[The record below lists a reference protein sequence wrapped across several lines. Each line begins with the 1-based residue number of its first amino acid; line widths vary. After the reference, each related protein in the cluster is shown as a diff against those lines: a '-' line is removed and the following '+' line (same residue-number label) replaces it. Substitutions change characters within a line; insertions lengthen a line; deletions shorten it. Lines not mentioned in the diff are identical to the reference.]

1 MVEKPLRLK
10 GQSCPGNPWN
20 PQSRA
25 LPGRL
30 GNGKWQGHGK
40 TGVPLLLWANVKEPH
55 VSPLFGREAFG
66 FLLLLWL
73 LASEVFQDHSLALQ
87 MALTV
92 LLAQVWDGALQEGPH
107 KGLSPLGSQLLLRDR
122 VVWFTVL
129 LSDTRALIPF
139 LRATIFAELGSHISC
154 LPSVSY
160 TQLPRCKSHTHVLT
174 VTPPHTAARSNADQS
189 CFLEVTLLSIQ
200 NPL

>member
-1 MVEKPLRLK
+1 MV
-10 GQSCPGNPWN
+10 S
-20 PQSRA
+20 
-25 LPGRL
+25 
-30 GNGKWQGHGK
+30 GKAMGK
-40 TGVPLLLWANVKEPH
+40 TGVPLLLWVNVKEPH

-66 FLLLLWL
+66 FLLLLSL

-92 LLAQVWDGALQEGPH
+92 LLAQVWDSPLQEGPH
-107 KGLSPLGSQLLLRDR
+107 KGLSPLGSQILLRDR

-139 LRATIFAELGSHISC
+139 LRATIFAKLGSHISC

-160 TQLPRCKSHTHVLT
+160 IQLPRCKSHTHANRDT
-174 VTPPHTAARSNADQS
+174 APHCSQVKR
-189 CFLEVTLLSIQ
+189 
-200 NPL
+200 